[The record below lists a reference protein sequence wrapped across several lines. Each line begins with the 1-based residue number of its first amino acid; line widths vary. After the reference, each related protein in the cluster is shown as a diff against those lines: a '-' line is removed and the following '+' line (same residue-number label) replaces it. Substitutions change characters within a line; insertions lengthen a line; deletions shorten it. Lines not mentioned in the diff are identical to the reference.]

1 MPEGRTKSP
10 HSSGAMPAPGYVLA
24 TGSASFSGLRGIATA
39 HALYVHAKNAVIPFP
54 SGDRH
59 KRRLLTCHRCRQAGF
74 RAHRSSRSIHGLGA
88 IPDPERLTTV
98 LASQ

>member
-1 MPEGRTKSP
+1 MPEGRNKVSTLQRRYAC
-10 HSSGAMPAPGYVLA
+10 SGLRVSDGL
-24 TGSASFSGLRGIATA
+24 GIFSGLRGIATA

-74 RAHRSSRSIHGLGA
+74 QAHRSSRSIHGLGA